1 MSKFPKNFVWGAA
14 SSAYQI
20 EGDPLADGGGK
31 SVWDTFSHTPGKTFE
46 GNTGD
51 TACRS
56 YAHPEW
62 DIENL
67 KHMGLSAYR
76 FSTSWARIDPEGDG
90 NWNKKGLAYYDRLV
104 DLCLEAGIAPYMTL
118 YHWELPQALEDRDGW
133 LNPETPKAFA
143 RFAGMMA
150 GHFRGRVKHYFLL
163 NEPQCVAALG
173 YGNGIHAP
181 GRQEPMDK
189 VFLVWKHLLLAY
201 GLAAQAIRAVDG
213 GAGIGIATTGRL
225 CYPETEADIAAA
237 EKATFQ
243 VFDNDWLFTHQMAL
257 DPICFGAFPKDC
269 APGQLRDLMAAV
281 TPEELEIIHQKP
293 DFLGF
298 NIYNG
303 WCVREAQGAPYFIP
317 RYEGFPRTAL
327 KWPVTP
333 EVLDW
338 GVSFLW
344 RRYGLPCY
352 ITENGLSCN
361 DVISLDGQVHDPNR
375 EDFLHRYLLCLKN
388 TFSHGTDL
396 RGYFHW
402 SLTDNFEWHS
412 GYGERFGLVYVDFP
426 TGTRIYKDSADW
438 YAHVA
443 KTNGKEL

>member
-90 NWNKKGLAYYDRLV
+90 NWNEKGLAYYDRLV

-269 APGQLRDLMAAV
+269 APGQLRDLMATV
-281 TPEELEIIHQKP
+281 TPEELEIYAEKW
-293 DFLGF
+293 
-298 NIYNG
+298 YRR
-303 WCVREAQGAPYFIP
+303 RERMDMDTILAESSFSDRKEQA
-317 RYEGFPRTAL
+317 RYEAAFAESPYPML
-327 KWPVTP
+327 VFTP
-333 EVLDW
+333 YPTESYVQLAA
-338 GVSFLW
+338 FAENAE
-344 RRYGLPCY
+344 RYKG
-352 ITENGLSCN
+352 
-361 DVISLDGQVHDPNR
+361 
-375 EDFLHRYLLCLKN
+375 
-388 TFSHGTDL
+388 
-396 RGYFHW
+396 
-402 SLTDNFEWHS
+402 
-412 GYGERFGLVYVDFP
+412 DFP
-426 TGTRIYKDSADW
+426 ECARDCAKNDYPGAIPFDMLQTFLTRT
-438 YAHVA
+438 VQPP
-443 KTNGKEL
+443 KTEK